1 MQITNEFSIAL
12 PPEETYQLLLD
23 LEKVTPCMPGAE
35 LGEEKDAGARVVK
48 VTVKLGPMKFVYDGT
63 VQIAEKDDAARR
75 AVLVGEAREARGQGS
90 AKATI
95 TMTVSGENSASNVA
109 AVADVD
115 LTGRAAQ
122 MGRGVVEDVAKKMI
136 ADMAQCLEQRFSQP
150 EDSAAS
156 EGEGAGSAAGTAK
169 DTEPEAQPIKGGS
182 LFFTVLWGRI
192 KSVFS
197 RGN

>member
-35 LGEEKDAGARVVK
+35 LGEEKDDGARAVK

-63 VQIAEKDDAARR
+63 VQIAEQDDAAMR

-95 TMTVSGENSASNVA
+95 TMTVSGQNSASDVE

-136 ADMAQCLEQRFSQP
+136 GDMAECLEQRFSQP
-150 EDSAAS
+150 EESADDDGNGEAS
-156 EGEGAGSAAGTAK
+156 AEAATTGAP
-169 DTEPEAQPIKGGS
+169 PEAQPIKGGS

-192 KSVFS
+192 KSIFS
-197 RGN
+197 RGD